1 MAVPPASS
9 PVQITIKKPS
19 TSNDTGTLSKSC
31 AADIKRVFRFIEDE
45 RHLIAHGLYQDVVR
59 RTELAAATDAA
70 SKKPP
75 RLRKSKASAQRD
87 EQAKDVQEAEEI
99 MASKR
104 DVLDHLVVRLSCV
117 TSVSNLDCRAWV
129 SHCWECRCYCCYC
142 CCFHVATVSIVCKG
156 AAEFTR

>member
-1 MAVPPASS
+1 M
-9 PVQITIKKPS
+9 
-19 TSNDTGTLSKSC
+19 
-31 AADIKRVFRFIEDE
+31 
-45 RHLIAHGLYQDVVR
+45 R

-104 DVLDHLVVRLSCV
+104 DVLDHLVVCLSIGVRNLIVEHGCLTDGDV
-117 TSVSNLDCRAWV
+117 VVAVVVSM
-129 SHCWECRCYCCYC
+129 
-142 CCFHVATVSIVCKG
+142 
-156 AAEFTR
+156 